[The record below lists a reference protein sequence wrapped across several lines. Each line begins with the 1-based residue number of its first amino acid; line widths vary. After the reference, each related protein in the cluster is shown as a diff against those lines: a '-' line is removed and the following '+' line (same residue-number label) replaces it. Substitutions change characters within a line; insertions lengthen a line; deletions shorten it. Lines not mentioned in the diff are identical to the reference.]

1 MLIDWT
7 TVIAQIVNFLILL
20 ILLKYLLYNRIIK
33 AMDKREERIQSRLE
47 DAERKRQEAEQE
59 MITFEEKS
67 SELDRKREQFLDEAM
82 EEAEAYKNELIQH
95 AREEVESL
103 RKRWY
108 RSIEQ
113 EKESFVEELRRL
125 AAKQVYDIC
134 RRALAELSS
143 TEIEDQTVEVFLDRF
158 QHMEKG
164 QKGDLLSV
172 NGRVLVKSGHE
183 VPENQREKIEQIL
196 KEIVK
201 DLPEI
206 IYETDP
212 ALIMGIEIKRRDKK
226 IAWSLESYLADLER
240 KTFSAFEKEIKKH
253 KQNDTDIHKQDKSD
267 NKSDAEQVSQ
277 ESESKESDRL

>member
-59 MITFEEKS
+59 MITFENKNR
-67 SELDRKREQFLDEAM
+67 ELDQDREQLLDEARK
-82 EEAEAYKNELIQH
+82 EAEAYKNQLIQH

-103 RKRWY
+103 QKRWY

-113 EKESFVEELRRL
+113 EKESFVGELRRL

-134 RRALAELSS
+134 RRALAELSN
-143 TEIEDQTVEVFLDRF
+143 TEIENQTVGVFLDRF
-158 QHMEKG
+158 QNMEKG
-164 QKGDLLSV
+164 QKGELLSV
-172 NGRVLVKSGHE
+172 NGQVLIKSSHE
-183 VPENQREKIEQIL
+183 VSKNQRQQIEQIL
-196 KEIVK
+196 NEMIK

-212 ALIMGIEIKRRDKK
+212 AIIMGIEIKRRDKK
-226 IAWSLESYLADLER
+226 IAWSLESYLSNLER
-240 KTFSAFEKEIKKH
+240 MTFSAFEKEIKKH
-253 KQNDTDIHKQDKSD
+253 KQNETDIQKEEKS
-267 NKSDAEQVSQ
+267 NNRSDSEQISQ
-277 ESESKESDRL
+277 EPDSKESERL